1 MHVECSEETPLPRSE
16 HYHGEYVMKNEKARI
31 LLDSEETPK
40 SYLNILPHLKD
51 PLPPPLNPETGEPVS
66 PDALMALFP
75 VECVKQE
82 VSMDKTI
89 AIPWE
94 VRGILMRSGRPTPL
108 QRAVGLERALK
119 TPCRIYYKREDVSP
133 TGSHKLNTAAA
144 HAYYAQQEGI
154 ERLATETG
162 AGQWGSAVSLAC
174 AYFGLEAMVYMVRIS
189 YEQKAYR
196 GILMRTYGAQI
207 VPSPSNLTAYGRKV
221 LAENPDHPGTLG
233 IAISEA
239 IEDTVTNDNTKYT
252 LGSVLNFVMLH
263 QSVIGQETIV
273 QLDSIEETAD
283 YVIGCVGGGSN
294 FAGLSYPFLV
304 DKRFKDT
311 EFIAAEPTAC
321 PSLTK
326 GKYEYDFGDTA
337 GMTPKLK
344 MYTLGADFTPPKI
357 HAGGLRYHGAAPTMS
372 ALVNEGRIIARAYD
386 QIDILNAGVLFAK
399 SEGIVPAPESAHA
412 IKAAIDIALEA
423 KEKNESRSIVF
434 NLSGHGHFDMTAYQA
449 LMEGTLNGN
458 GPESV
463 SQTQSDLLT
472 VQGK

>member
-1 MHVECSEETPLPRSE
+1 
-16 HYHGEYVMKNEKARI
+16 MKNEKARI

-144 HAYYAQQEGI
+144 QAYYAQQEGI

>member
-1 MHVECSEETPLPRSE
+1 M
-16 HYHGEYVMKNEKARI
+16 
-31 LLDSEETPK
+31 DSEETPK
-40 SYLNILPHLKD
+40 NFLNILPHLKN
-51 PLPPPLNPETGEPVS
+51 PLPPPLNPGTGEPVS

-89 AIPWE
+89 PIPEE
-94 VRGILMRSGRPTPL
+94 VRDILVRSGRPTPL

-119 TPCRIYYKREDVSP
+119 TSCRIYYKREDASP
-133 TGSHKLNTAAA
+133 TGSHKLNTAATQ
-144 HAYYAQQEGI
+144 AYFAKQEGI
-154 ERLATETG
+154 ERMATETG

-174 AYFGLEAMVYMVRIS
+174 AYFDLEAMVYMVRIS
-189 YEQKAYR
+189 YQQKAYR
-196 GILMRTYGAQI
+196 GVMMRTYGAQI
-207 VPSPSNLTAYGRKV
+207 VPSPSDRTEFGRKV
-221 LAENPDHPGTLG
+221 NAENPDHPGTLG

-239 IEDTVTNDNTKYT
+239 IEDTVKNDNTKYT

-263 QSVIGQETIV
+263 QSVIGQETIT
-273 QLDSIEETAD
+273 QLDSIEETPD

-294 FAGLSYPFLV
+294 FAGIAYPFLA
-304 DKRFKDT
+304 DDRFRDT

-337 GMTPKLK
+337 GMTPQLK
-344 MYTLGADFTPPKI
+344 MHTLGSSFTPPKI
-357 HAGGLRYHGAAPTMS
+357 HAGGLRYHGVAPTIS
-372 ALVNEGRIIARAYD
+372 ALVNEGRITAQAFD
-386 QIDILNAGVLFAK
+386 QIDVLNAGVLFAK
-399 SEGIVPAPESAHA
+399 SEGVIPAPESAHA

-423 KEKNESRSIVF
+423 KKKKESRTIVF

-449 LMEGTLNGN
+449 LMDGTLNGN

>member
-1 MHVECSEETPLPRSE
+1 M
-16 HYHGEYVMKNEKARI
+16 NNIKARI

-40 SYLNILPHLKD
+40 NYLNILVHLKE

-89 AIPWE
+89 PIPSE
-94 VRGILMRSGRPTPL
+94 VREILMRSGRPTPL
-108 QRAVGLERALK
+108 QRAVGLEKSLK
-119 TPCRIYYKREDVSP
+119 TPCRIYFKREDVSP

-144 HAYYAQQEGI
+144 QAYYARQEGI
-154 ERLATETG
+154 ERMATETG

-189 YEQKAYR
+189 YQQKAYR
-196 GILMRTYGAQI
+196 GILMKTYGAKI
-207 VPSPSNLTAYGRKV
+207 VPSPSNLTDYGRKIN
-221 LAENPDHPGTLG
+221 AENPDHPGTLG

-239 IEDTVTNDNTKYT
+239 IEDTAKNDNTKYT

-263 QSVIGQETIV
+263 QSVIGQEAIE
-273 QLDSIEETAD
+273 QLDRIEETPD
-283 YVIGCVGGGSN
+283 HVIGCVGGGSN
-294 FAGLSYPFLV
+294 FAGLAYPFLV
-304 DKRFKDT
+304 DERFKET

-344 MYTLGADFTPPKI
+344 MHTLGANFTPPKI
-357 HAGGLRYHGAAPTMS
+357 HAGGLRYHGVAPTMS
-372 ALVNEGRIIARAYD
+372 MLVNEGRIIARAFD
-386 QIDILNAGVLFAK
+386 QVDVLNAGVLFAR

-423 KEKNESRSIVF
+423 KEKNESRVIIF

-449 LMEGTLNGN
+449 LMDGTLNGN
-458 GPESV
+458 GPEGIP
-463 SQTQSDLLT
+463 QTQSDLLT